1 MNLYARFI
9 TNHPLANVSFAVILL
24 LGVLGYLGMPREQDP
39 EINFNWLVVN
49 TVLPG
54 ASAEDVEKKVTDP
67 LEEAIRT
74 LPDIR
79 FVSSTSRDN
88 SSIILVRFREVPE
101 RQFDKHV
108 TDLRRLV
115 QNKYNSDLP
124 DDAKEPD
131 VQELTTSNGFP
142 TAMVLLTG
150 PANDERLRRTAR
162 QIKDDIERLP
172 GVDRVLATGQGDP
185 ELRVEFSPAEAAARG
200 LTAAQIA
207 DAVRAWFRDT
217 FAGRARV
224 GEDDWLVRVIG
235 QQADADYLAR
245 LSVLSPSLGAPVP
258 LSALATVET
267 ARARPGNL
275 ASSNGQP
282 AVILAVTKK
291 SKVNTLNLVADINR
305 TIAEREPALKPGGFS
320 LMLFDDQTVPTKHA
334 IGVMETNALIGLLIV
349 LGLCWLFLGSRLA
362 VLVSLGIPFS
372 LAGAFAI
379 LYAFDF
385 TLSIPVLLGIV
396 IALGMLVDD
405 AVVITEAIYYRIAR
419 GAEALPATLGAIREV
434 GLPVLAAVAT
444 TIAAFLPLM
453 LMPGIVG
460 KFMML
465 VPLVVTLALTLS
477 LAEAYWMMPAHVV
490 GLKLNFTHPTRL
502 QPLRERYTH
511 ALRVKYTRLLVKLMR
526 HPWISGLVVLAL
538 FVGAVTLVASGAVR
552 TQFFAFDPIRLF
564 YVNLDMPSGSAI
576 DATLRE
582 TAKVEAVVR
591 RHLQDGEAR
600 GVTSYAGVKWTDT
613 EPLYGESYGQVS
625 VSLNPRGEGMREVGE
640 VVAAMR
646 REIEALPS
654 PGRISFTQLSGGPP
668 ASKPVKL
675 RLLGDDVSEL
685 RAAAQE
691 LKQAVIRID
700 GTRDVT
706 DDDLP
711 GRPQLVLQL
720 DAEALKGAGLDP
732 ATVAR
737 LVRLHT
743 EGEIIAETRDSGDKI
758 EVRVRGATPNQ
769 SGANQEGL
777 TDIQQLLADPV
788 ALPGGGITTLG
799 ALAHAG
805 TRIGSGGIKHY
816 NLKRAIT
823 IESDLDKTR
832 IDTVEANTQ
841 IAAQWDAMEARYP
854 NTRIDFTGELD
865 DINESLDAMK
875 MLFLLGIGLIYLILA
890 AQFRSY
896 WQPLLILLTVPMAF
910 TGVVFGLFI
919 TQNPLSL
926 YTLYGVIA
934 LTGIA
939 VNSAIVLIDAANARL
954 ASGMGLLHATL
965 YAARRRV
972 VPIIITTTTTIGG
985 LFSLAVGLGGKSL
998 IWGPMAASLVW
1009 GLLVAT
1015 TLTLFTMPIL
1025 FRLAMQI
1032 GPSLRGGLARRL
1044 RRPAAA

>member
-1 MNLYARFI
+1 MSLHARFI
-9 TNHPLANVSFAVILL
+9 ANHPLANVSFAVILL
-24 LGVLGYLGMPREQDP
+24 LGVLGYLNMLNMPREQDP

-54 ASAEDVEKKVTDP
+54 ASAEDVEKEVTDP

-88 SSIILVRFREVPE
+88 SSIILVRFRDVSE

-115 QNKYNSDLP
+115 RNKYNSDLP
-124 DDAKEPD
+124 DDAREPD
-131 VQELTTSNGFP
+131 VQEITTSNGFP

-185 ELRVEFSPAEAAARG
+185 EPRVEFSPAEAAARG
-200 LTAAQIA
+200 PNAAQIA
-207 DAVRAWFRDT
+207 DAV
-217 FAGRARV
+217 
-224 GEDDWLVRVIG
+224 
-235 QQADADYLAR
+235 
-245 LSVLSPSLGAPVP
+245 
-258 LSALATVET
+258 
-267 ARARPGNL
+267 
-275 ASSNGQP
+275 
-282 AVILAVTKK
+282 
-291 SKVNTLNLVADINR
+291 
-305 TIAEREPALKPGGFS
+305 
-320 LMLFDDQTVPTKHA
+320 
-334 IGVMETNALIGLLIV
+334 
-349 LGLCWLFLGSRLA
+349 
-362 VLVSLGIPFS
+362 
-372 LAGAFAI
+372 
-379 LYAFDF
+379 
-385 TLSIPVLLGIV
+385 
-396 IALGMLVDD
+396 
-405 AVVITEAIYYRIAR
+405 
-419 GAEALPATLGAIREV
+419 
-434 GLPVLAAVAT
+434 
-444 TIAAFLPLM
+444 
-453 LMPGIVG
+453 
-460 KFMML
+460 
-465 VPLVVTLALTLS
+465 
-477 LAEAYWMMPAHVV
+477 
-490 GLKLNFTHPTRL
+490 
-502 QPLRERYTH
+502 
-511 ALRVKYTRLLVKLMR
+511 
-526 HPWISGLVVLAL
+526 
-538 FVGAVTLVASGAVR
+538 
-552 TQFFAFDPIRLF
+552 
-564 YVNLDMPSGSAI
+564 
-576 DATLRE
+576 RE

-591 RHLQDGEAR
+591 RHLNDAAPR
-600 GVTSYAGVKWTDT
+600 GVTSHAGVKWTDT

-625 VSLNPRGEGMREVGE
+625 VSLNPRANGMREVTQ
-640 VVAAMR
+640 VVEAMR
-646 REIEALPS
+646 AEIEALPS
-654 PGRISFTQLSGGPP
+654 RGTISFTQLSGGPP
-668 ASKPVKL
+668 AAKAIKL
-675 RLLGDDVSEL
+675 RLRGDDVSEL
-685 RAAAQE
+685 RTAAQE
-691 LKQAVIRID
+691 LKQAVIQID

-720 DAEALKGAGLDP
+720 DAEALKSAGLDP

-743 EGEIIAETRDSGDKI
+743 EGEIVAEMRDSGDKGDKI
-758 EVRVRGATPNQ
+758 EVRVRGATSNQGGANQ
-769 SGANQEGL
+769 SGANPDSL
-777 TDIQQLLADPV
+777 ADIQQLLADPV
-788 ALPGGGITTLG
+788 ALPGGGTTTLG
-799 ALAHAG
+799 ALVHAD

-832 IDTVEANTQ
+832 IDTVEANAR

-854 NTRIDFTGELD
+854 NTRIDFSGELD

-875 MLFLLGIGLIYLILA
+875 MLFLFGVGLIYLILA

-896 WQPLLILLTVPMAF
+896 WQPQLILLTVPMAF

-926 YTLYGVIA
+926 YTPYGVIA
-934 LTGIA
+934 VTGIA

-954 ASGMGLLHATL
+954 AAGMGLLHATL

-1032 GPSLRGGLARRL
+1032 GPVLRGGASRRL
-1044 RRPAAA
+1044 RRAPAA

>member
-1 MNLYARFI
+1 MSLYARFI
-9 TNHPLANVSFAVILL
+9 ANHPLANVSFAVILL
-24 LGVLGYLGMPREQDP
+24 LGVLGYLNMPREQDP

-54 ASAEDVEKKVTDP
+54 ASAEDVEKKVTEP

-74 LPDIR
+74 LSDIR

-88 SSIILVRFREVPE
+88 SSIILVRFRDVSE
-101 RQFDKHV
+101 REFDKHV

-124 DDAKEPD
+124 DDAREPD
-131 VQELTTSNGFP
+131 VQEITTSNGFP

-200 LTAAQIA
+200 LNAAQIA

-245 LSVLSPSLGAPVP
+245 LSVLSPQLGTPVP
-258 LSALATVET
+258 LSAVATVET
-267 ARARPGNL
+267 ARARPGSL

-305 TIAEREPALKPGGFS
+305 AIAEREPALKAGGFS
-320 LMLFDDQTVPTKHA
+320 LMLFDDQTVPTRHA

-362 VLVSLGIPFS
+362 LLVSLGIPFS

-419 GAEALPATLGAIREV
+419 GTEALPATLGAIREV

-444 TIAAFLPLM
+444 TIAAFMPLM

-460 KFMML
+460 KFMLL
-465 VPLVVTLALTLS
+465 VPLVVTLALLMS
-477 LAEAYWMMPAHVV
+477 LAEAYWIMPAHVV
-490 GLKLNFTHPTRL
+490 GLGLNFRQPTRM
-502 QPLRERYTH
+502 QARRECATH

-526 HPWISGLVVLAL
+526 HPWISGLVILVL
-538 FVGAVTLVASGAVR
+538 FVGAVTLVATGAVR

-576 DATLRE
+576 DVTLRE

-591 RHLQDGEAR
+591 RHLNDGEAR

-625 VSLNPRGEGMREVGE
+625 VSLNPRADGMREVTQ
-640 VVAAMR
+640 VVEAMR
-646 REIEALPS
+646 AEIEALPS
-654 PGRISFTQLSGGPP
+654 PGKISFTQLSGGPP
-668 ASKPVKL
+668 AAKAIKL
-675 RLLGDDVSEL
+675 RLRGDDVSEL

-691 LKQAVIRID
+691 LKQAVIQIE

-720 DAEALKGAGLDP
+720 DAEALKSAGLDP

-743 EGEIIAETRDSGDKI
+743 EGEIVTEMRDSGDKI
-758 EVRVRGATPNQ
+758 EVRVRGATSNQ
-769 SGANQEGL
+769 SGANQDGL
-777 TDIQQLLADPV
+777 ADIQQLLADPV
-788 ALPGGGITTLG
+788 ALPGGGTTTLG
-799 ALAHAG
+799 ALVHAD

-832 IDTVEANTQ
+832 IDTVEANAQ

-854 NTRIDFTGELD
+854 NTRIDFSGELD

-875 MLFLLGIGLIYLILA
+875 MLFLFGVGLIYLILA
-890 AQFRSY
+890 TQFRSY

-1032 GPSLRGGLARRL
+1032 GPVLRGGASRRL
-1044 RRPAAA
+1044 RRAPAA